1 MTASSEFPKPS
12 SPRFLRP
19 PHCFPPPYTQ
29 PAKAPSP
36 RLRPRALLSSP
47 PMATAPAP
55 LSLSASTLPARLRAG
70 AVPAGARWRQARRGR
85 MVVRAKI
92 REIFMPALSST
103 MTEGKIVS
111 WSAGEG
117 DRVSKGDAVVVVE
130 SDKADMDVETF
141 HDGIVAAVL
150 VQAGESAPV
159 GAPIALLAES
169 EEEVPLAL
177 AKAQELSNG
186 QPQQAPPAP
195 TEDAAAAPPPPPPA
209 PATPPAPVAAGTKG
223 VASPH
228 AKKLAKQHRVDLAK
242 VTGTGPY
249 GRITPAD
256 IEAAARIQPKSKPA
270 AAPPP
275 VAAPSVGAVPQA
287 AVLPPV
293 PGATVV
299 PFTTMQAAVSKNMVE
314 SLAVPAFRV
323 GYPIV
328 TDKLDELYEK
338 VKPKGVTMT
347 VLLAKAAAMA
357 LAQHP
362 VVNASCRD
370 GKSFTYNS
378 NINIAVAVAIDGGLI
393 TPVLQDAD
401 KLDIYLLSQNWK
413 DLVKKARAKQLQPN
427 EYSSGTF
434 TLSNLGMFGVD
445 RFDAILPPGQ
455 GAIMAVGASKPTVVA
470 DKDGFFSV
478 KNKMLVNVT
487 ADHRIVYGA
496 DLAAFLQTF
505 AKIVEDPESLTL

>member
-1 MTASSEFPKPS
+1 
-12 SPRFLRP
+12 
-19 PHCFPPPYTQ
+19 
-29 PAKAPSP
+29 
-36 RLRPRALLSSP
+36 
-47 PMATAPAP
+47 MATAPAP

-70 AVPAGARWRQARRGR
+70 VVPAGTRWRQPRRGR

-141 HDGIVAAVL
+141 HDGIVAVVL

-195 TEDAAAAPPPPPPA
+195 TEDAAAAPPPLPA
-209 PATPPAPVAAGTKG
+209 ATTAPAPVAAGTKG
-223 VASPH
+223 ITSPH

-242 VTGTGPY
+242 ITGTGPY

-256 IEAAARIQPKSKPA
+256 IEAAAGIKPKSEPTPAAA

-362 VVNASCRD
+362 VVNSTCRD

-427 EYSSGTF
+427 DYNSGTF

-478 KNKMLVNVT
+478 KSKMLVNVT

-505 AKIVEDPESLTL
+505 AKIIEDPESLTL

>member
-1 MTASSEFPKPS
+1 
-12 SPRFLRP
+12 
-19 PHCFPPPYTQ
+19 
-29 PAKAPSP
+29 
-36 RLRPRALLSSP
+36 
-47 PMATAPAP
+47 MATAPAP
-55 LSLSASTLPARLRAG
+55 LSLSASTVPARLRSA
-70 AVPAGARWRQARRGR
+70 AVPVPRPRRGR

-111 WSAGEG
+111 WSAAEG

-177 AKAQELSNG
+177 AKALELSNG
-186 QPQQAPPAP
+186 QPQQAAPAP
-195 TEDAAAAPPPPPPA
+195 AEDDAATPPPPPTPA
-209 PATPPAPVAAGTKG
+209 AAAPAPVAAAGTKG
-223 VASPH
+223 IASPH

-249 GRITPAD
+249 GRITPED
-256 IEAAARIQPKSKPA
+256 VEAAAGIQPKPKPA
-270 AAPPP
+270 AVAAASAP
-275 VAAPSVGAVPQA
+275 VAAPSAAAVPQA

-314 SLAVPAFRV
+314 SLAVPTFRV

-347 VLLAKAAAMA
+347 VLLAKAVAMA

-478 KNKMLVNVT
+478 KSKMLVNVT
-487 ADHRIVYGA
+487 ADHRTVYGA

-505 AKIVEDPESLTL
+505 AKIIEDPESLTL

>member
-1 MTASSEFPKPS
+1 
-12 SPRFLRP
+12 
-19 PHCFPPPYTQ
+19 
-29 PAKAPSP
+29 
-36 RLRPRALLSSP
+36 
-47 PMATAPAP
+47 MATAPAP
-55 LSLSASTLPARLRAG
+55 FSLSASTVPARLRAA
-70 AVPAGARWRQARRGR
+70 AVPAGARGRQPRRGR

-111 WSAGEG
+111 WAASEG
-117 DRVSKGDAVVVVE
+117 DRVNKGDAVVVVE

-150 VQAGESAPV
+150 VPAGESAPV

-177 AKAQELSNG
+177 AKAKELSNG
-186 QPQQAPPAP
+186 QPQQAAAPAP
-195 TEDAAAAPPPPPPA
+195 AEDALATPPPPPTPA
-209 PATPPAPVAAGTKG
+209 AAPAPVSAGTKG
-223 VASPH
+223 IASPQ
-228 AKKLAKQHRVDLAK
+228 AKNLAKQHRVDLAK

-249 GRITPAD
+249 GRITPED
-256 IEAAARIQPKSKPA
+256 VEAAAGMQPKPKPA
-270 AAPPP
+270 AASPA
-275 VAAPSVGAVPQA
+275 VAAPSAAAVPQA

-478 KNKMLVNVT
+478 KSKMLVNVT

-505 AKIVEDPESLTL
+505 AKIIEDPESLTL

>member
-1 MTASSEFPKPS
+1 
-12 SPRFLRP
+12 
-19 PHCFPPPYTQ
+19 
-29 PAKAPSP
+29 
-36 RLRPRALLSSP
+36 
-47 PMATAPAP
+47 
-55 LSLSASTLPARLRAG
+55 
-70 AVPAGARWRQARRGR
+70 

-195 TEDAAAAPPPPPPA
+195 TEDAAAPPPPPPA
-209 PATPPAPVAAGTKG
+209 PAAASAAVAAGTKG
-223 VASPH
+223 IASPH

-256 IEAAARIQPKSKPA
+256 IEAAAGIQPKSKPAPAA

-338 VKPKGVTMT
+338 VRT
-347 VLLAKAAAMA
+347 
-357 LAQHP
+357 
-362 VVNASCRD
+362 
-370 GKSFTYNS
+370 
-378 NINIAVAVAIDGGLI
+378 
-393 TPVLQDAD
+393 
-401 KLDIYLLSQNWK
+401 
-413 DLVKKARAKQLQPN
+413 
-427 EYSSGTF
+427 
-434 TLSNLGMFGVD
+434 
-445 RFDAILPPGQ
+445 
-455 GAIMAVGASKPTVVA
+455 
-470 DKDGFFSV
+470 
-478 KNKMLVNVT
+478 
-487 ADHRIVYGA
+487 
-496 DLAAFLQTF
+496 
-505 AKIVEDPESLTL
+505 